1 MLTDKNELR
10 KIILTVTELF
20 NAEKQFE
27 IVELLRTSEINSEPT
42 YYDNWNGGTT
52 YFSIYLTWT
61 SQNQTGEMLTLQDGT
76 PYRNLQRENS
86 LSTFMLR

>member
-1 MLTDKNELR
+1 MLKDKNELR

-20 NAEKQFE
+20 NAEKNFE

-52 YFSIYLTWT
+52 YYSLYLTT
-61 SQNQTGEMLTLQDGT
+61 SVDLFVKLQDRQT
-76 PYRNLQRENS
+76 EIEARIKEKNRVFF
-86 LSTFMLR
+86 FMS

>member
-1 MLTDKNELR
+1 MPIFRGRQQEL
-10 KIILTVTELF
+10 
-20 NAEKQFE
+20 
-27 IVELLRTSEINSEPT
+27 IV
-42 YYDNWNGGTT
+42 
-52 YFSIYLTWT
+52 LTWT